1 MKNSVYDPKL
11 LQAEILASH
20 ERSRAYGI
28 DPDQNRAPEGP
39 KLTAAE
45 LDARRSKNQYFYD
58 FVVDQIDELYH
69 LLAGK
74 GFSVSVT
81 DGDGY
86 ILEVI
91 GDKNIVEQLR
101 VVNCWPG
108 YRWQEKDVGTSSI
121 SLVLATGIAVQVTS
135 KESYCKRGNNFTNS
149 AAPVFSP
156 DQALLGVIAVT
167 GIAEQVH
174 PHTLAMVKTA
184 AKAIEN
190 QIGLKRKSEKLYIQR
205 NYMASIIDSIED
217 GFIAT
222 DRRGIITHINISAIK
237 ILELGKKKAVG
248 QSLPL
253 ILAGDFDWTQ
263 AIDSD
268 VGFVDREVFVTRKG
282 QVPLHL
288 LVSLDLIRGPYG
300 RVRGVAVMFN
310 SINRIRKLVTGMSG
324 AHARFTFDDI
334 IGCSQEIE
342 AAKTLAAQAAKAA
355 SPVLITGETGTGKE
369 LFAHSIHNS
378 SNRRD
383 KPFVIINCA
392 AIPRDLLESELFGY
406 GAGAFTGARK
416 SGQPGKLELANSGTV
431 FLDEI
436 GDMAP
441 DMQVKLLRAIQSGEV
456 CRLGEHK
463 HILVD
468 IRFITATNV
477 DLEAEIK
484 RRNFRLDLYYRI
496 NVLSVS
502 LPPLRRRV
510 DDILPLANHL
520 LARSCRK
527 LGKEGL
533 SFSKAAKGLLE
544 SYDWPGNVR
553 ELENAVERAANL
565 CKSSIILPD
574 DLGLPSVR
582 HQFSEGRDTERLLET
597 AEFEILERVF
607 TNSNRNIALTS
618 RKLGIS
624 RPTLYRKLRK
634 SNLIP
639 S

>member
-149 AAPVFSP
+149 AAPVFNP

-237 ILELGKKKAVG
+237 ILELGKK
-248 QSLPL
+248 S
-253 ILAGDFDWTQ
+253 
-263 AIDSD
+263 S
-268 VGFVDREVFVTRKG
+268 R
-282 QVPLHL
+282 
-288 LVSLDLIRGPYG
+288 
-300 RVRGVAVMFN
+300 
-310 SINRIRKLVTGMSG
+310 SI
-324 AHARFTFDDI
+324 A
-334 IGCSQEIE
+334 
-342 AAKTLAAQAAKAA
+342 
-355 SPVLITGETGTGKE
+355 
-369 LFAHSIHNS
+369 
-378 SNRRD
+378 
-383 KPFVIINCA
+383 
-392 AIPRDLLESELFGY
+392 
-406 GAGAFTGARK
+406 
-416 SGQPGKLELANSGTV
+416 
-431 FLDEI
+431 
-436 GDMAP
+436 AP
-441 DMQVKLLRAIQSGEV
+441 DSG
-456 CRLGEHK
+456 R
-463 HILVD
+463 
-468 IRFITATNV
+468 
-477 DLEAEIK
+477 
-484 RRNFRLDLYYRI
+484 
-496 NVLSVS
+496 
-502 LPPLRRRV
+502 
-510 DDILPLANHL
+510 
-520 LARSCRK
+520 
-527 LGKEGL
+527 
-533 SFSKAAKGLLE
+533 
-544 SYDWPGNVR
+544 
-553 ELENAVERAANL
+553 
-565 CKSSIILPD
+565 
-574 DLGLPSVR
+574 
-582 HQFSEGRDTERLLET
+582 
-597 AEFEILERVF
+597 
-607 TNSNRNIALTS
+607 
-618 RKLGIS
+618 
-624 RPTLYRKLRK
+624 
-634 SNLIP
+634 
-639 S
+639 